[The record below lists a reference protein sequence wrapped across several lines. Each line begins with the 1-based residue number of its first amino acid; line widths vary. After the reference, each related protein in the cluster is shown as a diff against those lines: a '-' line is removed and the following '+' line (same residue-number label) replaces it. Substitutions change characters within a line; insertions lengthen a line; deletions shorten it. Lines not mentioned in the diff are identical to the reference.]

1 MDKNDINWLS
11 CICKSVKLHSSFQP
25 GPIPFLA
32 TRTRLSLCSLLV
44 QASMKVWAMTDNEA
58 STTSDTWMS
67 KMKLGFFR
75 MFTQKRR
82 GRLSRKGTRKHRVTV
97 IFQHQISYYFNLLHK
112 FLNFEGVSCENT
124 SLRHNWVQ
132 YIVTTRIER
141 RLFSPTF
148 I

>member
-1 MDKNDINWLS
+1 MDKNDINRLS

-25 GPIPFLA
+25 GPIPFLS

-82 GRLSRKGTRKHRVTV
+82 GRLEERDKKAPCYCNIPASDQLFFQFIKQVLERWRRFTR
-97 IFQHQISYYFNLLHK
+97 
-112 FLNFEGVSCENT
+112 EP
-124 SLRHNWVQ
+124 SLRHNRVQ
-132 YIVTTRIER
+132 YIATTAIDR

>member
-1 MDKNDINWLS
+1 MDKNDINRLS
-11 CICKSVKLHSSFQP
+11 CICKRAQLHSSFQP
-25 GPIPFLA
+25 GPIPFIS

-82 GRLSRKGTRKHRVTV
+82 GRLPRKGTRSNCN
-97 IFQHQISYYFNLLHK
+97 IPASDQLLLWFIKQVLERWRRFMQEHI
-112 FLNFEGVSCENT
+112 LEAQSSAVHS
-124 SLRHNWVQ
+124 HN
-132 YIVTTRIER
+132 RDREKAFFP
-141 RLFSPTF
+141 LTF